1 MTDPIFGDPR
11 LAAVYDA
18 LDADRSDLE
27 VYERIVVDELGAR
40 SALDIGCGTGT
51 FALMLAA
58 RGLQVTGVD
67 PAAASVAVARSK
79 PGADAVRWLVGTADA
94 QAADAADAT
103 DSADVA
109 GATGAPTGVDVVTM
123 TANVAQVF
131 LDDLEWHAVLVA
143 AWRALRPGG
152 MLVFESRRPERR
164 AWEEWTREATR
175 QVVDV
180 PHEGSV
186 EEWVQVTDVDGQ
198 FVTFESPTVF
208 HRDGTRID
216 STTTLRFRP
225 RAAIER
231 SLRAAGFELVDV
243 RDAPD
248 RPGREWVYLAWRPA
262 RPVG

>member
-58 RGLQVTGVD
+58 RGLEVTGVD
-67 PAAASVAVARSK
+67 PAAASVDVARSK
-79 PGADAVRWLVGTADA
+79 PGADAVRWVVGTADA
-94 QAADAADAT
+94 QAADVAVA
-103 DSADVA
+103 A
-109 GATGAPTGVDVVTM
+109 GATGAATGADVVTM

-164 AWEEWTREATR
+164 AWEEWTRETTR

-248 RPGREWVYLAWRPA
+248 RPGREWVYLARRPA